1 MELNS
6 PNITHEIRTYGH
18 NYLVSICL
26 STLIVDS
33 NPIYNDDDSHPDSGS
48 SPNYHSVWLM
58 GSDDVNSV
66 SKLSNILPLNSPPQ
80 NQFYNLN
87 SMYFGISGIKSLSIL
102 NANKFLMLFD
112 PSDLTNMNTNF
123 QSNNNLLHI
132 TM

>member
-1 MELNS
+1 MEVNKT
-6 PNITHEIRTYGH
+6 IIQEIRTYGR

-33 NPIYNDDDSHPDSGS
+33 NLLYNDDDSHPSTGS

-58 GSDDVNSV
+58 GSGDVNSV

-87 SMYFGISGIKSLSIL
+87 SMYFGISGIK
-102 NANKFLMLFD
+102 
-112 PSDLTNMNTNF
+112 
-123 QSNNNLLHI
+123 
-132 TM
+132 